1 MNIKLKK
8 RTEELGLECSTV
20 CSRDVYAVTDR
31 EKNNRSLSNVDMEK
45 NRKDQLG

>member
-1 MNIKLKK
+1 MNIVLKK

-20 CSRDVYAVTDR
+20 CSRDVYVVTDR

-45 NRKDQLG
+45 NRKDQLA